1 MKYEKVHCQYIANVT
16 VCVWKIECAED
27 RDVRDRIFIVPN
39 RTNKSSRER
48 SFLFCFDAVI
58 FAQRP
63 GANMSKRTN
72 HVYRKIF
79 ASYFIPVATTF
90 FVGLFLLAFW
100 KYGMREQRILDGE
113 RFELM
118 RKTADIHEELL
129 DVSSDLLFL
138 SQQREMKQFLCG
150 CSLGSELA
158 IAQEYASFAKNK
170 HKYAQIR
177 FLNMRGKEV
186 VRVDYDHEQAIIV
199 PEDQLQDK
207 SSRYYF
213 RDARYAAPG
222 EVIVSAL
229 DLNMENGIIE
239 FPHRPMLRFSTP
251 LADSLG
257 AIRGVVVLNY
267 NAQWILDN
275 IAEKQLDNASVPL
288 LVNQEGYFLKGFS
301 AHEEWGFQQKQSKN
315 QTMAARYPRVWQKMK
330 MSASGS
336 EKVEGGTLIWLPVY
350 HLSHSSILGK
360 DGSVSR
366 LYNRKLDSSKIHW
379 RAASF
384 IPSEP
389 ILSKLNIAL
398 GSMFIVLAL
407 VSGVLSHFIAR
418 ARLRQRYYRIR
429 DQKAQ
434 KLLHTEHEKL
444 KLAMGER
451 EVLMN
456 KTLRQKEKLEA
467 LDRTKN
473 QFFSIIAHDLR
484 SPLAG
489 FLSVSDLLASDA
501 GFFPPDELKSIAQSM
516 SKTGG
521 QLNQLLENLLEWSR
535 SQTGN
540 IQWNPEEYE
549 PIQLLSSIQEMY
561 SETAKNKGIDI
572 EIEPDNRMKVYCDWH
587 MIHTV
592 LRNLVSNALKFTPA
606 GGRIILRTVMT
617 GTEMRFEVRD
627 TGVGMT
633 RAQREGI
640 FKINVRQ
647 STPGLK
653 GEKGTGL
660 GLILCQEF
668 VGRHS
673 SYIVVGEN
681 HEDKQGSVVVFT
693 LPTRSIITADGQ
705 FNSILASEG
714 ELLGH

>member
-1 MKYEKVHCQYIANVT
+1 
-16 VCVWKIECAED
+16 
-27 RDVRDRIFIVPN
+27 
-39 RTNKSSRER
+39 
-48 SFLFCFDAVI
+48 
-58 FAQRP
+58 
-63 GANMSKRTN
+63 MSKRTIN
-72 HVYRKIF
+72 AYRKIF
-79 ASYFIPVATTF
+79 ASYFVPVTAAS
-90 FVGLFLLAFW
+90 FVGLLLLAVW
-100 KYGMREQRILDGE
+100 NYGLQERRLHDAE

-118 RKTADIHEELL
+118 RKAADIHEELL
-129 DVSSDLLFL
+129 NVSSDLLFL
-138 SQQREMKQFLCG
+138 SQQREMKQYLCG
-150 CSLGSELA
+150 CSLASENA
-158 IAQEYASFAKNK
+158 IAQEYATFAQNK

-177 FLNMRGKEV
+177 FLNLRGQEV
-186 VRVDYDHEQAIIV
+186 VRVDYDRDQATIV

-207 SSRYYF
+207 SGRYYF

-222 EVIVSAL
+222 EVIVSAM
-229 DLNMENGIIE
+229 DLNVEQGEIQT
-239 FPHRPMLRFSTP
+239 PYRPMLRFSTP
-251 LADSLG
+251 LVDSSG
-257 AIRGVVVLNY
+257 AVRGVVVLNY

-275 IAEKQLDNASVPL
+275 MAEKQIDNASVPL
-288 LVNQEGYFLKGFS
+288 LVNEQGYFIKGFS
-301 AHEEWGFQQKQSKN
+301 AHEEWGFQLKQSQN
-315 QTMAARYPRVWQKMK
+315 YTMAARYPRVWQKMK
-330 MSASGS
+330 LHPSGS
-336 EKVEGGTLIWLPVY
+336 EKVQGGQIIWLPVY
-350 HLSHSSILGK
+350 QLSHTSVLGK
-360 DGSVSR
+360 DGVVSR
-366 LYNRKLDSSKIHW
+366 LYNRKIDSSKVRW

-384 IPSEP
+384 VPNEP
-389 ILSKLNIAL
+389 VLSKLNIAL
-398 GSMFIVLAL
+398 GFMFFVLSIVT
-407 VSGVLSHFIAR
+407 GIFSHFIAR
-418 ARLRQRYYRIR
+418 ARLRQRYYKTM

-434 KLLHTEHEKL
+434 KLLRTEHEKL
-444 KLAMGER
+444 KVAMQER

-456 KTLRQKEKLEA
+456 KIIRQKEKLEA

-540 IQWNPEEYE
+540 INWNPEEYE
-549 PIQLLSSIQEMY
+549 PVQLLSSIEEMY
-561 SETAKNKGIDI
+561 GETAKNKGIEI

-606 GGRIILRTVMT
+606 GGRITLRTVMT

-627 TGVGMT
+627 TGIGMT

-647 STPGLK
+647 STPGLN

-668 VGRHS
+668 VARHS

-681 HEDKQGSVVVFT
+681 HEAKQGSVVVFT
-693 LPTRSIITADGQ
+693 LPTRSIITPGGR

-714 ELLGH
+714 ELMGG